1 LVSKMF
7 MNTRAVLLCASA
19 CMKPSASEFATMVK
33 PIHADF
39 DAITKIKETKD
50 RSLRD
55 WALHFQTVAEGAAC
69 VGWIHAVRTVVTR
82 EIINFR
88 PDTCLLSGWGSRR
101 SSQRS
106 KGVGGVLF

>member
-1 LVSKMF
+1 
-7 MNTRAVLLCASA
+7 
-19 CMKPSASEFATMVK
+19 MKPSASEFATMVK

-55 WALHFQTVAEGAAC
+55 WVLHFQTVTEGAAC
-69 VGWIHAVRTVVTR
+69 VGWIHAVRAPVAH
-82 EIINFR
+82 EMAYLL
-88 PDTCLLSGWGSRR
+88 PDTCFLSGWGSRW
-101 SSQRS
+101 SNQRS